1 MYGCIKPTAENMAND
16 KKKSNKLNQNPEEKI
31 RLESIDVRSSEEETS
46 DSELDIH
53 ALLRKYMPEYDKEE
67 SDAAGEDDVI
77 IRLQESDGIQEE
89 NPDLMNDDDR
99 MLSALDSIFAPAE
112 ENVEDALPPL
122 SLMDEPIEE
131 DSVEYTFTDEIP
143 DTHEHDGELEDEE
156 GIYEPDD
163 EPEELVKPQ
172 KRFSLFSLGKK
183 KKKVAEEE
191 TVYLEE
197 EPEQMFYDYTVPA
210 EESDFHEEAQN
221 TEEESDLLTPVTEEE
236 VPFAAASLFS
246 AAPEISAD
254 ESAAPELTLPEE
266 EIDPG
271 FTLETP
277 EEENVESVEEMPAVD
292 DSFDP
297 TDINLMIAFG
307 MDEEEGKGKKKNK
320 KSPAGV
326 VELQDELHQAAMQ
339 EGDRLE
345 AKSVAHEARKVQ
357 LDRPEFVDKSQIPQ
371 IKKEYKNKM
380 MFLWIRLGLCAV
392 FTVLLMI
399 FENMEVF
406 TKLFTGTAKQ
416 FGGAFDPAIYP
427 VVYSMVS
434 LQLMLLACLCAYE
447 EIISGIKSLF
457 RGIPKPESITG
468 LMMVAGI
475 IYTAVIALI
484 TVQSSEPVMFN
495 FAVAFAALMT
505 VIASIFNTKRE
516 MICFG
521 VVSSPKDKHI
531 VCRIPDEQSQY
542 ETDAFADDTEVCDV
556 MKIEKT
562 EFVDG
567 FFTRLYTPDGTMNV
581 FVSCIM
587 GIMVAAAVLFGVFGA
602 VCGNTAMEVAQI
614 VCVAL
619 MVLAPMPVYLSF
631 SYPFYRANK
640 AAKEYDSA
648 IVGEASLEE
657 YSNASVVTFDDKNI
671 FPSYSVRVQNLRI
684 FNNAR
689 IDRVLYYASS
699 VFAHAGGPLQDVFEV
714 ATMEMGHSEN
724 VKIYDTEA
732 GFLAAEVDGVNIIF
746 GSGDALIRRGFKI
759 TREQAEDDVDLSDEL
774 SIMYMFREDRL
785 VCKMYIQYGMDTDI
799 EMILSQFRNNGL
811 YVCVRT
817 FDPNI
822 DERMI
827 ARKVHMKNMPLKVI
841 RYASMDEV
849 GAYEEKVDSGLVTC
863 GSPKSLLQVISYCD
877 KVLHTRKTNIA
888 LNILSVIIGAAV
900 MTLLVLADS
909 IGLMSS
915 VFIILYQLLWIVPM
929 LLSSK
934 VFVR

>member
-1 MYGCIKPTAENMAND
+1 MAKEN
-16 KKKSNKLNQNPEEKI
+16 KKNNELNQETEEAL
-31 RLESIDVRSSEEETS
+31 RHESIDVRSSGEEAS

-53 ALLRKYMPEYDKEE
+53 ALLRKYMPEYDKADEPEE
-67 SDAAGEDDVI
+67 EPGIEIKLTETDPGEM
-77 IRLQESDGIQEE
+77 EE
-89 NPDLMNDDDR
+89 EPADLPDTDSMI
-99 MLSALDSIFAPAE
+99 SALDSIFAPADE
-112 ENVEDALPPL
+112 AVEDALPPL
-122 SLMDEPIEE
+122 SLEDMPLAE
-131 DSVEYTFTDEIP
+131 DSEEYTFTDDIP
-143 DTHEHDGELEDEE
+143 SGYEHDSELEDEE
-156 GIYEPDD
+156 GIYEADD
-163 EPEELVKPQ
+163 EPEVRAPKAK
-172 KRFSLFSLGKK
+172 KRFSLFSRGKK
-183 KKKVAEEE
+183 TRGQEPADFDYSDNAAEN
-191 TVYLEE
+191 T
-197 EPEQMFYDYTVPA
+197 YTA
-210 EESDFHEEAQN
+210 EDSLHAEDA
-221 TEEESDLLTPVTEEE
+221 
-236 VPFAAASLFS
+236 VPFAAAALFTES
-246 AAPEISAD
+246 PAETAEIPAD
-254 ESAAPELTLPEE
+254 VEGTEEAGLTIEVPEE
-266 EIDPG
+266 E
-271 FTLETP
+271 T
-277 EEENVESVEEMPAVD
+277 VEEDGVMPAPD
-292 DSFDP
+292 DEFDP

-320 KSPAGV
+320 KSGEAV
-326 VELQDELHQAAMQ
+326 QDELHHAAMQ

-345 AKSVAHEARKVQ
+345 AKAIAHEARKVK
-357 LDRPEFVDKSQIPQ
+357 LDRPEFVDNSQVPK

-380 MFLWIRLGLCAV
+380 VSLWIRLALAGV
-392 FTVLLMI
+392 FTFLLMI
-399 FENMEVF
+399 FENIEVF
-406 TKLFTGTAKQ
+406 AKLFTGTAKQ
-416 FGGAFDPAIYP
+416 FGGAFDPAVYP
-427 VVYSMVS
+427 VVYAMVS

-447 EIISGIKSLF
+447 EIIDGFKHLF
-457 RGIPKPESITG
+457 RGVPKPESITG

-475 IYTAVIALI
+475 IYTAVIARI
-484 TVQSSEPVMFN
+484 TVQSDEPVMFN
-495 FAVAFAALMT
+495 FTVAFAAFMT
-505 VIASIFNTKRE
+505 IIAAIYNTKRE
-516 MICFG
+516 MICFN
-521 VVSSPKDKHI
+521 VVSSSKDKHI

-542 ETDAFADDTEVCDV
+542 ETDAFAEDTEVCDV

-562 EFVDG
+562 EFIDG
-567 FFTRLYTPDGTMNV
+567 FFTRLCTPDSTVNV

-587 GIMVAAAVLFGVFGA
+587 GIMAAAAILFGVFGA
-602 VCGNTAMEVAQI
+602 VVGNSAVDVAKI
-614 VCVAL
+614 ICVAL
-619 MVLAPMPVYLSF
+619 MMLAPMPVYLSF

-640 AAKEYDSA
+640 AAKEFDSA

-714 ATMEMGHSEN
+714 ATMEMGRSDN

-746 GSGDALIRRGFKI
+746 GSGAALTRRGFVI
-759 TREQAEDDVDLSDEL
+759 TREQAEDDVDLSEEL
-774 SIMYMFREDRL
+774 SIMYMFREDKL
-785 VCKMYIQYGMDTDI
+785 VCKMYVQYGMDSDI
-799 EMILSQFRNNGL
+799 EMILSQFRTNGL

-827 ARKVHMKNMPLKVI
+827 ARKVRMKNMPLKVI
-841 RYASMDEV
+841 RYASMEEV

-900 MTLLVLADS
+900 MTLLILADS
-909 IGLMSS
+909 IGMMSS

-934 VFVR
+934 MFVR

>member
-1 MYGCIKPTAENMAND
+1 MAND
-16 KKKSNKLNQNPEEKI
+16 KKKSNKQNQMSEETV
-31 RLESIDVRSSEEETS
+31 RPESIDVRSSEGETS

-53 ALLRKYMPEYDKEE
+53 ALLRKYMPEYDKEDHVE
-67 SDAAGEDDVI
+67 SD
-77 IRLQESDGIQEE
+77 
-89 NPDLMNDDDR
+89 NDDDDIVIR
-99 MLSALDSIFAPAE
+99 LKESDDAEQPEITETIRDDDSMLSALDSIFAPADE
-112 ENVEDALPPL
+112 AVEDALPPL
-122 SLMDEPIEE
+122 SLADDPLEE
-131 DSVEYTFTDEIP
+131 DSEEYTFTNDIP
-143 DTHEHDGELEDEE
+143 GAYDHDGELEDEE

-163 EPEELVKPQ
+163 EPEETVKPK
-172 KRFSLFSLGKK
+172 KRFSLFSFGKK
-183 KKKVAEEE
+183 KKTKAAAAEEPLY
-191 TVYLEE
+191 TEE
-197 EPEQMFYDYTVPA
+197 REALYGQDFGYTVPA
-210 EESDFHEEAQN
+210 AETASEEPENTYADKELPAEETA
-221 TEEESDLLTPVTEEE
+221 EE

-246 AAPEISAD
+246 EDTNKVPAEPAAADNDMSAEET
-254 ESAAPELTLPEE
+254 ES
-266 EIDPG
+266 G
-271 FTLETP
+271 FTLEAP
-277 EEENVESVEEMPAVD
+277 EEENAEAEENAEDMPALD
-292 DSFDP
+292 DAFDP

-307 MDEEEGKGKKKNK
+307 MDEEEGKGKKKNR
-320 KSPAGV
+320 KSAAAEAEV
-326 VELQDELHQAAMQ
+326 QDELHQAAVQ

-345 AKSVAHEARKVQ
+345 AKSATHEVRKVH
-357 LDRPEFVDKSQIPQ
+357 LDRPEFVDRSQVPK
-371 IKKEYKNKM
+371 IKKEYQSKM
-380 MFLWIRLGLCAV
+380 LSLWIRLGLCAV
-392 FTVLLMI
+392 FTVLLML
-399 FENMEVF
+399 FENIEVF
-406 TKLFTGTAKQ
+406 AKLFTGTAKQ
-416 FGGAFDPAIYP
+416 FGGAFDPAVYP
-427 VVYSMVS
+427 VVYAMVS

-447 EIISGIKSLF
+447 EIIAGIKALF
-457 RGIPKPESITG
+457 RGTPKPESITG
-468 LMMVAGI
+468 LMMIAGI

-484 TVQSSEPVMFN
+484 TVQSNEPAMFN
-495 FAVAFAALMT
+495 FTVAFAALMT
-505 VIASIFNTKRE
+505 IVAAIFNTKRE
-516 MICFG
+516 MICFK
-521 VVSSPKDKHI
+521 VVSSSKDKHI
-531 VCRIPDEQSQY
+531 VCRIPDEQSQH
-542 ETDAFADDTEVCDV
+542 ETDAFAEDTEVCDV

-567 FFTRLYTPDGTMNV
+567 FFTRLCTPDGTVNV

-587 GIMVAAAVLFGVFGA
+587 GIMVAAAILFGVFGA
-602 VCGNTAMEVAQI
+602 VCGNTATEVAQI

-619 MVLAPMPVYLSF
+619 MMLAPMPVYLSF

-648 IVGEASLEE
+648 IVGESSLEE

-684 FNNAR
+684 YNNAR
-689 IDRVLYYASS
+689 IDRVLYYAAS

-746 GSGDALIRRGFKI
+746 GSGAALTRRGFEI

-774 SIMYMFREDRL
+774 SIMYMFREDKL
-785 VCKMYIQYGMDTDI
+785 VCKMYIQYGMDSDI
-799 EMILSQFRNNGL
+799 EMILSQFRTNGL

-888 LNILSVIIGAAV
+888 LNILAVIIGAAV